1 MTYSIERARQDLGR
15 RLREIRRSAGLTGVQ
30 LAELLAWSQSK
41 ISKIETGR
49 QAPEATE
56 IAAWTRICGRED
68 QAADLAT
75 RLTELESMWVAWKDQ
90 LHHGHSGIQA
100 RIANQEKQVRVFRG
114 YEPMLVPGLFQTPD
128 YARAVL
134 ESASRKNRS
143 TSDVEDAVQ
152 RRIQRQDVLY
162 RRDKS
167 FRYLVSEAALHHR
180 RGDRDT
186 MAAQMDR
193 LITLSRLSNVS
204 FGIIP
209 FDSSPPYLPNHGF
222 WIQDETTVVVETISA
237 ELTLTHDVEVEQ
249 YLHVFQMASS
259 GACFNDKARALLGRA
274 AKQASA

>member
-1 MTYSIERARQDLGR
+1 MTYSIERARKDLGR

-49 QAPEATE
+49 QNPESAE
-56 IAAWTRICGRED
+56 VVDWTRACGRED
-68 QAADLAT
+68 AAADLVS

-90 LHHGHSGIQA
+90 LHHSHSGVQA
-100 RIANQEKQVRVFRG
+100 RIAREEKQVRVFRG
-114 YEPMLVPGLFQTPD
+114 YEPMIIPGLFQTPD

-134 ESASRKNRS
+134 EAANRKNGS
-143 TSDVEDAVQ
+143 TSDIEAAVQ
-152 RRIQRQDVLY
+152 QRIHRQDVLY

-167 FRYLVSEAALHHR
+167 FRYIIAEAALHHR
-180 RGDRDT
+180 RGDRET

-222 WIQDETTVVVETISA
+222 WIRDESSVVVETISA
-237 ELTLTHDVEVEQ
+237 ELTLTHQSEVEQ

-259 GACFNDKARALLGRA
+259 GAHFNDKARALIGHA
-274 AKQASA
+274 AKQADD